1 MDFITLD
8 FETANAS
15 RDSVCAIGLAKYE
28 NGLLVDT
35 LETLIDPEDYFDE
48 YNTYIHGITEEM
60 VEDAP
65 TFSNFYPILKE
76 FIEDKL
82 LIAHFASFDMSVLRH
97 ACDKYAIDYPT
108 FKYSCTYQLSKKII
122 PGAINYKLNTL
133 AEKYGIEFEH
143 HDALD
148 DAKACGDLLVNLFNE
163 VQTNDFNDLLEK
175 ADLHLGEIFPGGYR
189 GSRTRKQSFA
199 SSLSEITT
207 DKTEFDKNHPFYH
220 QTLVFTGALKSMIR
234 KEAAQKVVD
243 LGAKCGNSVTK
254 TTNFLIIG
262 DYDLKQYGNGFKS
275 SKMKRAE
282 QLLNDGQA
290 IEIVGEREFLKMI

>member
-15 RDSVCAIGLAKYE
+15 RNSVCAIGLAKYE

-35 LETLIDPEDYFDE
+35 LETLIDPEDYFDS
-48 YNTYIHGITEEM
+48 YNTYIHGINEEM

-65 TFSNFYPILKE
+65 TFNEFYPTLQN
-76 FIEDKL
+76 FIENKL
-82 LIAHFASFDMSVLRH
+82 LIAHYAAFDMSVLRH
-97 ACDKYAIDYPT
+97 ACDKYSLDYPT

-122 PGAINYKLNTL
+122 PGEINYKLNTL

-148 DAKACGDLLVNLFNE
+148 DAKACGNLLVNLFNE
-163 VQTNDFNDLLEK
+163 VETNDFNDLLER
-175 ADLHLGEIFPGGYR
+175 ANLHLGEIFPNGYR
-189 GSRTRKQSFA
+189 GSRTKKQS
-199 SSLSEITT
+199 SSFNLSSITT
-207 DKTEFDKNHPFYH
+207 DATEFDEDHPFYN
-220 QTLVFTGALKSMIR
+220 QTLVFTGALKSLVR
-234 KEAAQKVVD
+234 KEAAQRVVD
-243 LGAKCGNSVTK
+243 LGAKCGNNVTK
-254 TTNFLIIG
+254 ATNFLIIG
-262 DYDLKQYGNGFKS
+262 DYDLQQFGEGFKS

-290 IEIVGEREFLKMI
+290 IEIVGESEFLKMI